1 MDKISTYFIYFFV
14 GYVAVFFV
22 VVIPLVVYYVYT
34 VRVYYDKK
42 EDRLKDEL
50 YKELS
55 ARRDAERE
63 ARCQRA
69 EIERLT
75 KKVATLESELSALR
89 ANSSK
94 LQ

>member
-22 VVIPLVVYYVYT
+22 VVIPLIVHYVYK
-34 VRVYYDKK
+34 VRFYYDKK

-50 YKELS
+50 YKELI
-55 ARRDAERE
+55 ARRNAERE

-75 KKVATLESELSALR
+75 KKVATLEEELSALR

-94 LQ
+94 HQ

>member
-1 MDKISTYFIYFFV
+1 MDKISTHFITFFV

-42 EDRLKDEL
+42 EDRLMDEL
-50 YKELS
+50 SKELI

-75 KKVATLESELSALR
+75 KKVASLEVELSDLR
-89 ANSSK
+89 ANSYK
-94 LQ
+94 QQ

>member
-1 MDKISTYFIYFFV
+1 MDKISTYFIYFFL
-14 GYVAVFFV
+14 GYVTVFFV

-42 EDRLKDEL
+42 EDRIKDEL
-50 YKELS
+50 YKELI

-69 EIERLT
+69 NIERLS
-75 KKVATLESELSALR
+75 KKIATLEEELSALR

-94 LQ
+94 HR